1 MPILDFTPSDSVS
14 VYPEDRR
21 RLFRRKAKLG
31 KAVSKASS
39 RGEKV
44 AEEHGASD
52 KFLNSG
58 STEPFTVP
66 GTSLSFMA
74 YASGGGKRS
83 VLDSNSTFSGR
94 EAGGASRAEV
104 YGTSHFGSG
113 YPYGNYGSFVSSR
126 PFPFFFVPVPVSR
139 GFLGGDEYLDM
150 DDDKR
155 PGGTFVTALVQP
167 SYDQNSVTFRLVGDN
182 SSVTRVFDAL
192 AANCSI
198 ANLSSATTAFSPSPT
213 TWPLPEQI
221 VQYYRASSFALSLD
235 GYNNTATLLVNAPA
249 SNDSLLSQIP
259 DTPLPSGLNMTLLEC
274 INSTIGASVP
284 LADVESGKGLSSKA
298 IAGIAI
304 GAGGGVAVLIVGALG
319 SKHRQVTLANIRIKL
334 AFRHSKFDR
343 VYRDTAF
350 ILSCWLLYSG
360 IETERLSS
368 QGLTTNVCKAST
380 ASMML
385 TSKSSPS
392 ESSSVFTDEHNQY
405 NHFFR
410 RKGGGGKGGSSGKG
424 GKSSSKGGSSASS
437 IAKKQGASDAF
448 VNSRGSKSF
457 TVTGSGSSG
466 YPYSSGGGKRIKLP
480 SSSFFNGREAG
491 GGDRNTIYGTS
502 HFGSGY
508 PYGGYGYY
516 VDNRPFPY
524 YFYPVPCSH
533 NYYGGDEYLNA
544 TDRPGGNLV
553 TALVNPSYNTSSVT
567 YRLVGDDSSVVA
579 VFDALVA
586 NCSVANSSSVFSTFT
601 PSNSVWPLPEQVV
614 QYYRASSFALSL
626 DGYNNTVALPA
637 NAPASNN
644 SKPVE
649 MADTPLPSGLNM
661 TFLSCV
667 NYTVG
672 ASVPLVE
679 TPKKGLSS
687 GQIATIVGASIA
699 GLFLLITTFCCLRG
713 CLKRSRKDKKKKKIL
728 QNLDD
733 PVPKIEV
740 VDPSDP
746 KSPPPYTQGFAKD
759 VFDKEA
765 GPKSRPESVDER
777 TLVAD
782 SSGRKERWSYA
793 SSSASSRSDV
803 SDSIENHTSKNV
815 QDRQAMT
822 NIPDAGSKDTSWLS
836 KIPFPGRFGYR
847 SVKHQSTSSVELPL
861 TDTRHSHELEADRG
875 RGEGTFLSPS
885 HSPFTS
891 RSPSPS
897 PTTPRF
903 PLMHGEEKR

>member
-1 MPILDFTPSDSVS
+1 MSIPDFPSLDSVS
-14 VYPEDRR
+14 VHTEDRR

-31 KAVSKASS
+31 KAVLKASS

-58 STEPFTVP
+58 STEPFTIP

-74 YASGGGKRS
+74 YASGGGKRT

-139 GFLGGDEYLDM
+139 GFHGGDEYLDM

-155 PGGTFVTALVQP
+155 PGGALVTALAQP
-167 SYDQNSVTFRLVGDN
+167 YYDQNSVTFRLVGDN

-192 AANCSI
+192 VANCSI
-198 ANLSSATTAFSPSPT
+198 ANLSSAITAFSPSPAV
-213 TWPLPEQI
+213 WPLPEQI

-235 GYNNTATLLVNAPA
+235 SYNNSATLLVNAPA

-259 DTPLPSGLNMTLLEC
+259 DTPLPFGLNMTLLEC

-284 LADVESGKGLSSKA
+284 LADIESGKGLSSKA

-304 GAGGGVAVLIVGALG
+304 GGGSGVAILIVVILCACCRPRPKFSVILTQ
-319 SKHRQVTLANIRIKL
+319 KH
-334 AFRHSKFDR
+334 
-343 VYRDTAF
+343 
-350 ILSCWLLYSG
+350 
-360 IETERLSS
+360 LSS
-368 QGLTTNVCKAST
+368 QGLTTTVCKAST

-392 ESSSVFTDEHNQY
+392 ESSSVLTDEY
-405 NHFFR
+405 NHYNHLFR
-410 RKGGGGKGGSSGKG
+410 RKGGGGKGGRSGKG
-424 GKSSSKGGSSASS
+424 GKSGSKGGSSASS
-437 IAKKQGASDAF
+437 IAKKKGASDAF
-448 VNSRGSKSF
+448 VKSRGSKSF

-480 SSSFFNGREAG
+480 SSSSFSGREAG

-553 TALVNPSYNTSSVT
+553 TAIVKPSYNTSSVT
-567 YRLVGDDSSVVA
+567 YRLVGDNSSIVA

-586 NCSVANSSSVFSTFT
+586 NCSVANSSSAFSTFT
-601 PSNSVWPLPEQVV
+601 PSNTVWPLPEQVL

-626 DGYNNTVALPA
+626 DGYNNTAALPA

-679 TPKKGLSS
+679 PPKKGLSS
-687 GQIATIVGASIA
+687 GQIATIVAASIA

-713 CLKRSRKDKKKKKIL
+713 CFKRSRKDKKKKKMV

-740 VDPSDP
+740 IDSSDP
-746 KSPPPYTQGFAKD
+746 KSPPPYSQGFAKD
-759 VFDKEA
+759 MFDKEA
-765 GPKSRPESVDER
+765 GPKSRPESIDER

-782 SSGRKERWSYA
+782 PASRKERWSYA
-793 SSSASSRSDV
+793 SSSADSRSDV
-803 SDSIENHTSKNV
+803 SDSIEDHTSKNM
-815 QDRQAMT
+815 QDQQA
-822 NIPDAGSKDTSWLS
+822 
-836 KIPFPGRFGYR
+836 
-847 SVKHQSTSSVELPL
+847 
-861 TDTRHSHELEADRG
+861 
-875 RGEGTFLSPS
+875 
-885 HSPFTS
+885 
-891 RSPSPS
+891 
-897 PTTPRF
+897 
-903 PLMHGEEKR
+903 